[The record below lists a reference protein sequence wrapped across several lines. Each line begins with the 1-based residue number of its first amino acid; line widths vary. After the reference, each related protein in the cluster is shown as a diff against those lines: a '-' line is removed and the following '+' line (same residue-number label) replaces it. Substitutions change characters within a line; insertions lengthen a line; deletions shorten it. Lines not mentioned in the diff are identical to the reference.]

1 MVAMEAHAIEHR
13 ARRALP
19 IQILVEENNNDDRTT
34 LLVRVL
40 KRGAGEG
47 LGEGTKGGVTVG
59 KNPLSP
65 WPTREGSLH
74 DRRQRAGRHAAAAPS
89 SLHSYLTLIWR

>member
-1 MVAMEAHAIEHR
+1 MVAMEAHAIEGR

-47 LGEGTKGGVTVG
+47 LGEGTKGGVTMG

-74 DRRQRAGRHAAAAPS
+74 DRRAPYPATKGSRRAVAAPS
-89 SLHSYLTLIWR
+89 SPTSA